1 CDVGEAGA
9 LSLAE
14 AELVSFTRIVGV
26 QMPEVPR
33 VGCMRA
39 VAQLRARILLTQT
52 SKLQTEESPT
62 SPSATPALGVQ
73 REAGDLWRAACGG
86 DMASVQALL
95 GVDPNDP
102 EESLEG
108 GVAPLCAA
116 AGAGHVQVVTALLS
130 KGADV
135 DAQDDMGRTALHAA
149 AGGGY
154 ADVVAVLLTASAHR
168 DICMFEKGETALHCA
183 AVHGHANVLHAL
195 GVTQLDAACCTLEGY
210 TALHLAAMEGHVDAA
225 KALLCLG
232 SVVSATT
239 PAGWTP
245 LHHAAWEGHENM
257 VKALL
262 EAGALVEAT
271 STKGWTPLHCAAR
284 RGHANLAA
292 MLVASTADVNAT
304 VDEDHWTPLHF
315 AAIHGYVDV
324 VKALLHGAA
333 KAEAR
338 TDTSLTA
345 VQLARMHRN
354 NEWKAVVDLLD
365 SGPPGHRRMRA
376 SWLSLATAGAAPS
389 QEVATLQ
396 REWWGKVNMVPSVWS
411 NMQCGQ
417 KSDAMTR
424 IKEYLDDIGGGGGGG
439 GGGDVDTFVVSF
451 AGRGMSGTG
460 NWLFPGGGGS
470 MALGDVLNEWTK
482 SQARRRQPPGLLV
495 LVLDC
500 CHSGAWV
507 QEAAALKL
515 SDVVMQASCRR
526 DESHV
531 SRSGGGLPGFW
542 DVYAR
547 FQLGGLSR
555 TGAIEDLL
563 KTSRP
568 GEFSRPGECSMTPM
582 VYTMWEKSH
591 RGVDAILFEDVP
603 GTRSAQ
609 PRALKL
615 LYAEE
620 CDDE

>member
-1 CDVGEAGA
+1 MAKDIAVDYSNFVSLPQWLSVIRGEEEFTVSGAKIKEESIAGLCDAMKEVGPKLHTLNFTMSGLDIAGA
-9 LSLAE
+9 GILAETLKSPECHLTTLNLLVNQIRAEGAASLADALASQNCKLQTLSLVGNEMGSAGVSHLAEAMTNSHCRLVTLNLSGNDIGDRGAASLAE
-14 AELVSFTRIVGV
+14 TLTSD
-26 QMPEVPR
+26 
-33 VGCMRA
+33 CC
-39 VAQLRARILLTQT
+39 LLKTLNAT
-52 SKLQTEESPT
+52 S
-62 SPSATPALGVQ
+62 
-73 REAGDLWRAACGG
+73 DLWRAACGG

-168 DICMFEKGETALHCA
+168 DICMFEKG
-183 AVHGHANVLHAL
+183 
-195 GVTQLDAACCTLEGY
+195 
-210 TALHLAAMEGHVDAA
+210 
-225 KALLCLG
+225 
-232 SVVSATT
+232 
-239 PAGWTP
+239 WTP

-271 STKGWTPLHCAAR
+271 STK
-284 RGHANLAA
+284 
-292 MLVASTADVNAT
+292 
-304 VDEDHWTPLHF
+304 HWTPLHF

-338 TDTSLTA
+338 TDT
-345 VQLARMHRN
+345 
-354 NEWKAVVDLLD
+354 
-365 SGPPGHRRMRA
+365 
-376 SWLSLATAGAAPS
+376 
-389 QEVATLQ
+389 EVATLQ

-439 GGGDVDTFVVSF
+439 GGRGDVDTFVVSF